1 MAVNGYYLV
10 RNEYNNNDAIIDNR
24 KLRGFQV
31 TPKNQVKYDGVQVN
45 HMTVI
50 KPAFIEKVLKRKI
63 KRRLDLYLQYIIR
76 LLDDTENNSGGN
88 DGIRIA
94 LNDLDRY
101 KSIIRNKYRMY
112 LDEKYVDLLLKK
124 IALLEREL
132 KINKSLISKCL
143 NKHRKTAKGF
153 IWRYVDER

>member
-132 KINKSLISKCL
+132 KIKNYYYEQELEETEK
-143 NKHRKTAKGF
+143 KTIG
-153 IWRYVDER
+153 RSR

>member
-132 KINKSLISKCL
+132 KIKNYYYEQELEESEI
-143 NKHRKTAKGF
+143 KTIG
-153 IWRYVDER
+153 RSR

>member
-10 RNEYNNNDAIIDNR
+10 RNEYNNHDAIIDNR

-76 LLDDTENNSGGN
+76 LLDDTENHSGGN

-112 LDEKYVDLLLKK
+112 LDEKYIELLLKK
-124 IALLEREL
+124 IVLLEREL
-132 KINKSLISKCL
+132 KIKNYYYEQELEESDKKVIGR
-143 NKHRKTAKGF
+143 NR
-153 IWRYVDER
+153 

>member
-132 KINKSLISKCL
+132 KIKNYYYEQELEETEK
-143 NKHRKTAKGF
+143 KTIGRS
-153 IWRYVDER
+153 I